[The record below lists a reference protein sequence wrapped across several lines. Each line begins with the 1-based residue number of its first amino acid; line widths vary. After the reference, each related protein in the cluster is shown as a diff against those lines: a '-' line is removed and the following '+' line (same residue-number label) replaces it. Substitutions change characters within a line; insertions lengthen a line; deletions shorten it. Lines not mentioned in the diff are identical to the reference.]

1 MESLGLQ
8 RQKRQR
14 PQLDQRDWN
23 APARLLIT
31 DAAAFTAAARAALIP
46 MPLARRTLL
55 ALLALLVCL
64 AVGARGALLHSSRSR
79 SCVALDLRGG
89 KRQRTSAKPGKRSM
103 TFTDIKRNDSANE
116 YYAGGLSEDGGGSAT
131 VLLLPDEPGENETNG
146 TNASKFDP
154 PPPPPKFPEGGGRK
168 L

>member
-1 MESLGLQ
+1 
-8 RQKRQR
+8 
-14 PQLDQRDWN
+14 
-23 APARLLIT
+23 
-31 DAAAFTAAARAALIP
+31 

-64 AVGARGALLHSSRSR
+64 AVGARGALLRSSRSR

-116 YYAGGLSEDGGGSAT
+116 YYAGGLDENAVKPWADKAVDILLYLHGKDKERQRKADRHYPGVSGGIRGYPAPTASSGATRQWAQCLDPMGFAT
-131 VLLLPDEPGENETNG
+131 VSAATVC
-146 TNASKFDP
+146 
-154 PPPPPKFPEGGGRK
+154 
-168 L
+168 

>member
-1 MESLGLQ
+1 
-8 RQKRQR
+8 
-14 PQLDQRDWN
+14 
-23 APARLLIT
+23 
-31 DAAAFTAAARAALIP
+31 

-64 AVGARGALLHSSRSR
+64 AVGARAALLHSSRSR

>member
-1 MESLGLQ
+1 
-8 RQKRQR
+8 
-14 PQLDQRDWN
+14 
-23 APARLLIT
+23 
-31 DAAAFTAAARAALIP
+31 

-64 AVGARGALLHSSRSR
+64 AVGARGRSR
-79 SCVALDLRGG
+79 TCVALDLRGG

-146 TNASKFDP
+146 TNASNFDP

>member
-1 MESLGLQ
+1 
-8 RQKRQR
+8 
-14 PQLDQRDWN
+14 
-23 APARLLIT
+23 
-31 DAAAFTAAARAALIP
+31 
-46 MPLARRTLL
+46 MPLGRRTLL
-55 ALLALLVCL
+55 ALLAMLVCL
-64 AVGARGALLHSSRSR
+64 AVGARGALLRSSRSR

-103 TFTDIKRNDSANE
+103 TFTDIKRNDSNE